1 MKSEHRHELETN
13 ELSAGLAKSIERLKP
28 ISGQILTGV
37 GLLLA
42 LYAGLSIWNAQSSK
56 TEQKAWEAF
65 AFATDSSDPEMND
78 LQRVAGEEEYAGTKM
93 SEWAFVGWADRQ
105 VLNAMRFYFL
115 DREKTQDIL
124 LAAEGIYEQFAANAS
139 DPAVL
144 NRARFGLA
152 RVYELQNKLE
162 EARKQYLTVRGGL
175 EPKASERAE
184 HLESKA
190 VQEACDW
197 LATTS
202 LPKRDLTGGMGA
214 AGTRPDFDATVPSAT
229 APSDD
234 VSTKSI
240 EELLKDFDGGSADD
254 NRYGEKDEAFS
265 TEGTGESPAQDEDA
279 ADATSTEKEAGSEAE
294 PADTDSGEDD
304 AASE

>member
-42 LYAGLSIWNAQSSK
+42 LYAGLSIWNARAAK
-56 TEQKAWEAF
+56 TEQQAWEAY
-65 AFATDSSDPEMND
+65 AFATDSSDPGMDE
-78 LQRVAGEEEYAGTKM
+78 LQRVAGNEEYAGTKM

-124 LAAEGIYEQFAANAS
+124 LAAEGIYGQFAVDAS
-139 DPAVL
+139 DPAVM

-162 EARKQYLTVRGGL
+162 EARKQYMTVRGSL
-175 EPKASERAE
+175 EPQASERAE

-197 LATTS
+197 LATTA
-202 LPKRDLTGGMGA
+202 LPKRDLTGGTGA
-214 AGTRPDFDATVPSAT
+214 TGMRPDFDATVPSAT
-229 APSDD
+229 TSSD
-234 VSTKSI
+234 SISAKSL
-240 EELLKDFDGGSADD
+240 EELLKDLEGDSAED
-254 NRYGEKDEAFS
+254 NRYGEKDEAFN
-265 TEGTGESPAQDEDA
+265 TEGTGESPAPDGEPADE
-279 ADATSTEKEAGSEAE
+279 TSTEEESVSEE
-294 PADTDSGEDD
+294 PAGTEDGEADADSE
-304 AASE
+304 